1 MHATDPNLNVSVF
14 ASAGSGKTYLL
25 VTRILRL
32 LLAGARPDGILAVTF
47 TRLAAGEMQSRLT
60 ERLLEWQGLDDA
72 ALDRAL
78 ADMGV
83 SVDDALRER
92 ARRLFEQTLLADRP
106 TRTTTFHAFCQDI
119 LARFPLEAQ
128 VPPGFELTDNEREL
142 QDRAWDALVSE
153 ATRAPD
159 GTLAAALETL
169 LAALNGVDSA
179 RKALDGFLAH
189 REDWWAWTEDEADPL
204 AFARTRLARTLAVDP
219 LADPRAGC
227 LDPGTREHLTEF
239 AALLAR
245 NTATDKGL
253 AQPLADALAGDDTD
267 ALFGAAQAAL
277 LTRKNTPRAR
287 KQSAAQATRLGG
299 ETAEDRF
306 LHLHQQLGERLL
318 DALDLLA
325 RQNSL
330 RLNEAWLAAG
340 TRYLAHYQDIKEEL
354 RTLDFTDLEWR
365 AYRLLNHG
373 DHALWVQYRLDSR
386 IEHLLIDEFQDT
398 NPTQW
403 RLILPLLEELAAHGG
418 REGRSVFLVGDT
430 KQSIYGFRRAD
441 PRLQATA
448 AEWLTTRL
456 DGRQETLDWSW
467 RSSPAVMDF
476 VNRVFKGSPSLAEA
490 LPDFRPHATKLE
502 DLWGRVEVWPLIEA
516 EDSAEEA
523 PPAGLRDPLTTPR
536 PDQGESLHAREGAR
550 IAGRIREMVA
560 GGLVVGRGE
569 QARPIHYGDIT
580 ILVRNRTHVG
590 AIEDALRDAGIPY
603 LSAARGELLEHLEVR
618 DLEALLRVLITPHDD
633 LALAQVLRSPL
644 FAVDHGELERLA
656 HTGSGPWYERLEAL
670 ARISHHPSTA
680 AADPLAVTGRA
691 PSSRLDVVS
700 ATPAPSSGPRAP
712 SQRRLDALATN
723 SGEICGLAPDLP
735 GSSPLRRAAEKL
747 SRWRAW
753 SGALPVHDLLDR
765 IFLDGNVLARYAAG
779 SRPDR
784 VPTVMASL
792 IRFLELAL
800 EVDSGRYPSL
810 VHFLARLRGL
820 RDQADAAPDTPP
832 VRGAA
837 HRVRIMTIHAAKGL
851 EAPVVFLAD
860 AAAVPKDSKTY
871 ESLVDWP
878 AGEDRPRLM
887 QLLPKSDDLDRI
899 TREALEAWKAA
910 RNREDANLLYVALTR
925 ARQLLI
931 VSASARSQSEA
942 GWYARIREAL
952 APGDVPGGIPGR
964 YEEDGTWTHEVG
976 TKPGVESAD
985 TRERAGARPV
995 PAGLSS
1001 PMACALP
1008 EREIAPSR
1016 AAAAFAEG
1024 ARDDGDDD
1032 ARLRGVAIHRLLEWL
1047 AGGDEGTD
1055 EGLGRRLAA
1064 ELGLEP
1070 GHPELTGWLA
1080 EARAVVRDPGLA
1092 AVFAPAPGTRDY
1104 CEVALQYTDADGQA
1118 VYGIIDR
1125 LRVGPERILLI
1136 DYKTHRVTDE
1146 AAARRLAE
1154 GYAAPMALYA
1164 EGVRRLWPGRTV
1176 ESRLLFTHI
1185 RKMVKG

>member
-1 MHATDPNLNVSVF
+1 MSATDPNLNVSVF

-60 ERLLEWQGLDDA
+60 ERLLEWQDLDDA

-78 ADMGV
+78 AAMGGP
-83 SVDDALRER
+83 VDNTLRER
-92 ARRLFEQTLLADRP
+92 ARRLFEQTLQADRP
-106 TRTTTFHAFCQDI
+106 VRTTTFHAFCQDI

-128 VPPGFELTDNEREL
+128 VPPGFELTDNALEL
-142 QDRAWDALVSE
+142 QERAWDALVSE
-153 ATRAPD
+153 ATREPD
-159 GTLAAALETL
+159 GALAAALETL
-169 LAALNGVDSA
+169 FAALHGVDSA

-189 REDWWAWTEDEADPL
+189 REDWWAWTEHEADPL
-204 AFARTRLARTLAVDP
+204 AFARIRLAETLAVEP
-219 LADPRAGC
+219 QADPRAAC
-227 LDPGTREHLTEF
+227 LDPATRKHLTEF

-267 ALFGAAQAAL
+267 ALFGAARAAL
-277 LTRKNTPRAR
+277 LTQKNVPRAR
-287 KQSAAQATRLGG
+287 KQSAAQAGRLGG
-299 ETAEDRF
+299 QAAEDRF
-306 LHLHQQLGERLL
+306 LHLHQHLGERFL
-318 DALDLLA
+318 DTLDLLA
-325 RQNSL
+325 RQHSL

-340 TRYLAHYQDIKEEL
+340 TRYLALYQAVKEEL

-441 PRLQATA
+441 PRLQTTA
-448 AEWLTTRL
+448 AEWLRTRL

-467 RSSPAVMDF
+467 RSSPAIMDF
-476 VNRVFKGSPSLAEA
+476 VNRVFMGSPTLREA
-490 LPDFRPHATKLE
+490 LPDFRPHSTKLV

-516 EDSAEEA
+516 GETEEEA

-536 PDQGESLHAREGAR
+536 PDKGESLHAREGAR
-550 IAGRIREMVA
+550 IAGRIGEMVA
-560 GGLVVGRGE
+560 GGLVVHRGG

-656 HTGSGPWYERLEAL
+656 HAGAGPWHERLEAL
-670 ARISHHPSTA
+670 APELS
-680 AADPLAVTGRA
+680 
-691 PSSRLDVVS
+691 
-700 ATPAPSSGPRAP
+700 
-712 SQRRLDALATN
+712 
-723 SGEICGLAPDLP
+723 
-735 GSSPLRRAAEKL
+735 GSSPLRCAAEKIT
-747 SRWRAW
+747 RWRVW

-765 IFLDGNVLARYAAG
+765 IFLDGNVLARYKAG

-871 ESLVDWP
+871 EPLVDWP
-878 AGEDRPRLM
+878 AGTDRPRLM
-887 QLLPKSDDLDRI
+887 QLLPRSDDLDRI
-899 TREALEAWKAA
+899 TREALEVWKAA

-931 VSASARSQSEA
+931 VSASARGQGDH
-942 GWYARIREAL
+942 GWYARIRKAL
-952 APGDVPGGIPGR
+952 VPADAPGGIPGHH
-964 YEEDGTWTHEVG
+964 EEDGTWTHETG
-976 TKPGVESAD
+976 EPPEFGA
-985 TRERAGARPV
+985 AGPAQAPEALPA

-1001 PMACALP
+1001 PMVCTAP

-1024 ARDDGDDD
+1024 ERGDGDDD

-1047 AGGDEGTD
+1047 AAGAEDTD
-1055 EGLGRRLAA
+1055 ETLGRRLAA

-1070 GHPELTGWLA
+1070 SHPDLTGWLA
-1080 EARAVVRDPGLA
+1080 EARAVVRDPELA
-1092 AVFAPAPGTRDY
+1092 MVFAPVREIRDH
-1104 CEVALQYTDADGQA
+1104 CEVPLQYTDTDGRT

-1136 DYKTHRVTDE
+1136 DYKTHRVADE
-1146 AAARRLAE
+1146 AAARRVAQ

-1176 ESRLLFTHI
+1176 ERRLLFTHI
-1185 RKMVKG
+1185 RKLV

>member
-1 MHATDPNLNVSVF
+1 MSATDPNLNVSVF

-25 VTRILRL
+25 VTRMLRL

-60 ERLLEWQGLDDA
+60 ERLLEWQDLDDA

-78 ADMGV
+78 AEMGV
-83 SVDDALRER
+83 PVDDTLRER
-92 ARRLFEQTLLADRP
+92 ARRLFEQTLLAERP
-106 TRTTTFHAFCQDI
+106 VHTTTFHAFCQDV

-128 VPPGFELTDNEREL
+128 VPPGFELTDNAREL

-153 ATRAPD
+153 ATREPDAP
-159 GTLAAALETL
+159 LAGALETL
-169 LAALNGVDSA
+169 IGALNGVDSV

-204 AFARTRLARTLAVDP
+204 AYARRRLAETLEVDP
-219 LADPRAGC
+219 QADPRAGC
-227 LDPGTREHLTEF
+227 LDPATCEHLTEF

-253 AQPLADALAGDDTD
+253 GQPLADALAGDDTH
-267 ALFGAAQAAL
+267 ALFEAAQTAL

-287 KQSAAQATRLGG
+287 KQSAAQAARLGG

-325 RQNSL
+325 RQNGL

-441 PRLQATA
+441 PGLQATA
-448 AEWLTTRL
+448 ADWLRTRL
-456 DGRQETLDWSW
+456 DGRQQTLDWSW

-476 VNRVFKGSPSLAEA
+476 VNRVFAGSPALHDA
-490 LPDFRPHATKLE
+490 LPDFRAHSTKLA
-502 DLWGRVEVWPLIEA
+502 DLWGRVEVWPLIES
-516 EDSAEEA
+516 EDTGEEA

-536 PDQGESLHAREGAR
+536 PDKGESLHAREGAR

-560 GGLVVGRGE
+560 GGLVMHRGE
-569 QARPIHYGDIT
+569 QARPIHYGDIA

-644 FAVDHGELERLA
+644 FAVAHVELEQLA
-656 HTGSGPWYERLEAL
+656 HTGTGPWHERLE
-670 ARISHHPSTA
+670 
-680 AADPLAVTGRA
+680 V
-691 PSSRLDVVS
+691 
-700 ATPAPSSGPRAP
+700 
-712 SQRRLDALATN
+712 
-723 SGEICGLAPDLP
+723 LAPDLP
-735 GSSPLRRAAEKL
+735 GSSPLRRAAEKIF
-747 SRWRAW
+747 RWRSW

-765 IFLDGNVLARYAAG
+765 IFLDGNVLARYRAA

-871 ESLVDWP
+871 EPLVNWP

-887 QLLPKSDDLDRI
+887 QLLPRGDDLDRA
-899 TREALEAWKAA
+899 TRNTLDAWKAS
-910 RNREDANLLYVALTR
+910 RSREDANLLYVALTR
-925 ARQLLI
+925 ARQVLI
-931 VSASARSQSEA
+931 VSASAHRQSEA

-952 APGDVPGGIPGR
+952 APGDAPGGIPGR
-964 YEEDGTWTHEVG
+964 YEEDGTWIHEAG
-976 TKPGVESAD
+976 TQPGIESAGPGEAPG
-985 TRERAGARPV
+985 TQPA

-1001 PMACALP
+1001 PMVCAPP

-1024 ARDDGDDD
+1024 ERDDGDDD

-1047 AGGDEGTD
+1047 AAGTEDTEDTD
-1055 EGLGRRLAA
+1055 ETLGRRLAA

-1070 GHPELTGWLA
+1070 GHPELTDWLA
-1080 EARAVVRDPGLA
+1080 EARAVVRDPGLT
-1092 AVFAPAPGTRDY
+1092 AVFAPEREIRDY
-1104 CEVALQYTDADGQA
+1104 CEVPLQYTDVDGQT

-1136 DYKTHRVTDE
+1136 DYKTHRVADE
-1146 AAARRLAE
+1146 AAARRVAE

-1185 RKMVKG
+1185 RKLVEG